1 MSKSDQT
8 ENRQPSP
15 ATPVRP
21 APAPPSDDFLSALS
35 GLEANRTRTVAN
47 RTRRVVLSSQGVL
60 QEQNRGRNR
69 ARSFAIAGVIVLL
82 LLLAPLAWQASEGFT
97 QGEHLLDPAA
107 QRAIWAVIACAA
119 ILAAALVAG
128 WLRRRDHD

>member
-1 MSKSDQT
+1 MSKPNQAEHPPVPT
-8 ENRQPSP
+8 AAPP
-15 ATPVRP
+15 A
-21 APAPPSDDFLSALS
+21 APPSDDLLSALS
-35 GLEANRTRTVAN
+35 GLDANRTRTVAN

-69 ARSFAIAGVIVLL
+69 ARSFAIAGAIVLL

-97 QGEHLLDPAA
+97 QGEHLLDPSA
-107 QRAIWAVIACAA
+107 QLAIWAVIACAA

-128 WLRRRDHD
+128 WLRRRDHE